1 MWEKPFQSRGPL
13 PIRSGWVRLLL
24 VEDEPG
30 VARFVRQ
37 GLLEAGYTVD
47 VVTEGKEGLAHA
59 LSDAYDA
66 VILDIML
73 PGLSGIE
80 IVKRI
85 RNRGMKTPVIL
96 LTARDTVSDRVAGLD
111 AGADD
116 YLIKPFA
123 FPELLARIRA
133 LLRRPPVQTNTIL
146 TFDELELDTAR
157 HEVRRAG
164 RSIELS
170 PREFALLEVFMRH
183 PHQALTRAQIIEH
196 VWSFDLYSETNVIDV
211 YVGYLR
217 RKIDRGF
224 NRTLIQTVRGVGY
237 RMEVNEA

>member
-1 MWEKPFQSRGPL
+1 M
-13 PIRSGWVRLLL
+13 RLLL

-30 VARFVRQ
+30 VARFVLQ
-37 GLLEAGYTVD
+37 GLREAGYAVD
-47 VVTEGKEGLAHA
+47 VVAEGKEGLTHA
-59 LSDAYDA
+59 LSSVYDV

-80 IVKRI
+80 IVKRV
-85 RNRGMKTPVIL
+85 REHGMKTPVIL
-96 LTARDTVSDRVAGLD
+96 LTARDAVSDRVAGLD

-133 LLRRPPVQTNTIL
+133 LLRRPPVQSDTVL

-164 RSIELS
+164 KSIELS

-196 VWSFDLYSETNVIDV
+196 VWSFDFSNESNIIDV

-217 RKIDRGF
+217 RKIERGF
-224 NRTLIQTVRGVGY
+224 DRPLIRTVRGVGY
-237 RMEVNEA
+237 RMESNEA

>member
-1 MWEKPFQSRGPL
+1 
-13 PIRSGWVRLLL
+13 VRLLL

-37 GLLEAGYTVD
+37 GLGEAGYAVD
-47 VVTEGKEGLAHA
+47 VVADGKQGLAHA
-59 LSDAYDA
+59 LSPVYDV

-80 IVKRI
+80 IVRQV
-85 RNRGMKTPVIL
+85 RDREMKTPVIL
-96 LTARDTVSDRVAGLD
+96 LTARDAVSDRVAGLD

-133 LLRRPPVQTNTIL
+133 LLRRPPVQTNTVL
-146 TFDELELDTAR
+146 VFDELELDTAR

-164 RSIELS
+164 KSIELS

-196 VWSFDLYSETNVIDV
+196 VWSFDFSSESNVIDV

-217 RKIDRGF
+217 RKIERGF
-224 NRTLIQTVRGVGY
+224 ERPLIRTVRGVGY
-237 RMEVNEA
+237 KLEANGA